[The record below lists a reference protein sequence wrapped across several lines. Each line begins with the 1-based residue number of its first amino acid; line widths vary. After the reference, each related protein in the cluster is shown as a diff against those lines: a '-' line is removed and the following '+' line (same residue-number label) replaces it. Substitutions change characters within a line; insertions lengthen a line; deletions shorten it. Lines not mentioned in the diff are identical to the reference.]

1 MSRSSLDGLE
11 SHESHDRL
19 LKNGDDHL
27 NDSRDWETHIEQ
39 SSKQRVPNYMSAIA
53 LTSILLNLLLII
65 SSLCLWVRT
74 RSPLPPWPDT
84 LYSPAQS
91 AVEYEIV
98 TFNSDFPEDHS
109 GKTDFYGA
117 SPEAEEA
124 WRNLMK
130 PYLVRISGQEAS
142 RLSRPTS
149 QISRDPDYYI
159 TSLDVY
165 HQLHCLN
172 DIRKMVRD
180 FNSTEGGLGRLQTM
194 HKFHCID
201 SIRQSLM
208 CNADLSLIHWY
219 WAPQVGKNF
228 PNATTTHICRKWS
241 LIEEWAMD
249 HRLDQDDYD
258 PRTHIE

>member
-1 MSRSSLDGLE
+1 MSRDSSEDRE
-11 SHESHDRL
+11 SHVRL
-19 LKNGDDHL
+19 LDEEYRQSQPDLKWQEEIQLHPGRKNSTYKRATVISSVIL
-27 NDSRDWETHIEQ
+27 N
-39 SSKQRVPNYMSAIA
+39 
-53 LTSILLNLLLII
+53 ILLSL
-65 SSLCLWVRT
+65 LCLFSWFRS
-74 RSPLPPWPDT
+74 RSPLPPWPNT
-84 LYSPAQS
+84 LYSPAQN

-109 GKTDFYGA
+109 GKTAYYGA
-117 SPEAEEA
+117 SPSAETA
-124 WRNLMK
+124 WKKLMD
-130 PYLVRISGQEAS
+130 PYLVQISGAEAA

-149 QISRDPDYYI
+149 KISQSPDSYI

-180 FNSTEGGLGRLQTM
+180 YNSTEGNLERLQTM

-241 LIEEWAMD
+241 MIEEWAMQ
-249 HRLDQDDYD
+249 HKLDQDDYD
-258 PRTHIE
+258 PRTHFE

>member
-1 MSRSSLDGLE
+1 MSRSSLDDLE
-11 SHESHDRL
+11 SHEPHDRL
-19 LKNGDDHL
+19 LQNAYDHL
-27 NDSRDWETHIEQ
+27 KDSQDWETHIERF
-39 SSKQRVPNYMSAIA
+39 SRHIIPKYMFSIIIA
-53 LTSILLNLLLII
+53 SLSLNVLLIV
-65 SSLCLWVRT
+65 SSLGLWATT

-109 GKTDFYGA
+109 GTTNFYGA
-117 SPEAEEA
+117 SPKAEEA
-124 WRNLMK
+124 WKNLMK

-142 RLSRPTS
+142 QLSHPTS

-180 FNSTEGGLGRLQTM
+180 FNSTKGGLGRLQTM

-201 SIRQSLM
+201 SIRQSLI

-219 WAPQVGKNF
+219 WSPQVGKNF

-241 LIEEWAMD
+241 SIEEWAMD

-258 PRTHIE
+258 PKAHIQ

>member
-1 MSRSSLDGLE
+1 MSHSLSEDRE
-11 SHESHDRL
+11 SHERL
-19 LKNGDDHL
+19 LDKEYHQDDEGKGWREDGL
-27 NDSRDWETHIEQ
+27 SPLRYKKSNF
-39 SSKQRVPNYMSAIA
+39 KAAIGITSLAFNVFLA
-53 LTSILLNLLLII
+53 L
-65 SSLCLWVRT
+65 LCIWLWLRS
-74 RSPLPPWPDT
+74 RSPLPPWPNT
-84 LYSPAQS
+84 LYSPAQD

-109 GKTDFYGA
+109 GKTAYYGA
-117 SPEAEEA
+117 SPSAEAA
-124 WRNLMK
+124 WKKLMD
-130 PYLVRISGQEAS
+130 PYLVQISSAEAARI
-142 RLSRPTS
+142 SRPTS
-149 QISRDPDYYI
+149 QISENPDYYI

-180 FNSTEGGLGRLQTM
+180 YNTTDGNLGRLQTM

-241 LIEEWAMD
+241 IIEEWALG
-249 HRLDQDDYD
+249 HKLDQDDYD
-258 PRTHIE
+258 PRTHFE